1 MALSRREIL
10 ERERRGQRLAAYSA
24 IAAAPLLIASSIV
37 RQSASVPF
45 TGLTTEQFRALDD
58 ASGQLLLSTVL
69 SSAAILLTIFPLLY
83 LFRAAQA
90 RNERV
95 SGPMVGFVF
104 IGPVLLALQGI
115 VSWIWQTGVASD
127 FVSQAG
133 AGGDLYTLL
142 DDLIDDST
150 LAQFSASLY
159 IPASIGFVVA
169 TFYVPLQAMRVG
181 LLTRLTATLG
191 MALGVSTIVLPPG
204 ILGLMIWFGWVGFTI
219 LDKTPK
225 GRPPAW
231 AAGEAIPWPK
241 PGDEPQPA
249 VAAEAPVDAEATEVF
264 TEPAAAEDHS
274 ARRERARK
282 RKRKRRR

>member
-1 MALSRREIL
+1 LALSRREIL

-24 IAAAPLLIASSIV
+24 IV

-69 SSAAILLTIFPLLY
+69 SGAAILLTIFPLLY

-159 IPASIGFVVA
+159 IPATIGFVVA

-241 PGDEPQPA
+241 PGDEPQPQPA

-264 TEPAAAEDHS
+264 TEPAPAEDHS